1 MAKVESLVPASFCL
15 RIHKNSVMYCR
26 QYITLFKD
34 RNRRA
39 SNHRSHLARIS
50 LEKLCSQRA
59 DMLVYNAKS
68 SSDSADA
75 SGDPCEPALTDPVG
89 VSRPQRHPG
98 PEHPR
103 WKIPPSEWPTM
114 LRRVEQGEPL
124 RKLAAEYTVSYETIR
139 RVVRAARKLQAGLG
153 KGWEAALKNE

>member
-1 MAKVESLVPASFCL
+1 
-15 RIHKNSVMYCR
+15 
-26 QYITLFKD
+26 
-34 RNRRA
+34 
-39 SNHRSHLARIS
+39 
-50 LEKLCSQRA
+50 
-59 DMLVYNAKS
+59 MLVYNAKS

-103 WKIPPSEWPTM
+103 WKIPPSEWPTV

-124 RKLAAEYTVSYETIR
+124 RKIAAEYTVSYETIR
-139 RVVRAARKLQAGLG
+139 RVVRAARKLQADLG
-153 KGWEAALKNE
+153 KGWEAAFKNEYTK

>member
-1 MAKVESLVPASFCL
+1 
-15 RIHKNSVMYCR
+15 
-26 QYITLFKD
+26 
-34 RNRRA
+34 
-39 SNHRSHLARIS
+39 
-50 LEKLCSQRA
+50 
-59 DMLVYNAKS
+59 MLVYNAKS

-75 SGDPCEPALTDPVG
+75 SGDPVG

-103 WKIPPSEWPTM
+103 WKIPPSEWPTV

-153 KGWEAALKNE
+153 KGWEAALKNEYTK